1 MQITLEGE
9 DAEKLRRIASLFR
22 NEEKA
27 LNFSLGLFLFVLKTD
42 KRALLQLSGLQPQS
56 RVRGCP

>member
-22 NEEKA
+22 NERKA
-27 LNFSLGLFLFVLKTD
+27 LDFSLGLFLFVLETD
-42 KRALLQLSGLQPQS
+42 KRALLQLSGLQPRS
-56 RVRGCP
+56 RDRERP